1 MHRLGSITVIVVVS
15 AVAGALLTGG
25 TWFLIAYAQHPA
37 AIGDRGFF
45 TVGPGFDGLLG
56 ANIGLVQGALL
67 GVVIVALN
75 VSPTT
80 SALLGAALGVG
91 TIAIM
96 GTRLTTFSAL
106 TVAVLSIIISM
117 VVGWGTARLGNRRMS
132 A

>member
-15 AVAGALLTGG
+15 AVAGTMLTGS
-25 TWFLIAYAQHPA
+25 TWFLIAYAQHPT

-67 GVVIVALN
+67 GVTIAALN
-75 VSPTT
+75 VSP
-80 SALLGAALGVG
+80 AAGAMLGAALGVG
-91 TIAIM
+91 TVAIM
-96 GTRLTTFSAL
+96 GTRLTSVSAL

-117 VVGWGTARLGNRRMS
+117 LVGWGTARLGHRLKS